1 LDAEIHDER
10 MLPHLYEEEDVEKMF
25 PSIGAAEMQ
34 PNAEDWIP
42 GADREE
48 DERERETQAGREL
61 SPRVHGG
68 AAAPTTTDWRK
79 VVRRYNGKGGKRVVE
94 RARKVD
100 RSNVQDEDERSSLI
114 SSTKAS

>member
-1 LDAEIHDER
+1 LPTFQLEAEFHDER
-10 MLPHLYEEEDVEKMF
+10 TLPHLYEEEDVENMF

-48 DERERETQAGREL
+48 DEREREGTQAGREL

-68 AAAPTTTDWRK
+68 AAAPMTTDWRK
-79 VVRRYNGKGGKRVVE
+79 QVRRYNGKGGKRVVD
-94 RARKVD
+94 RVRKVD
-100 RSNVQDEDERSSLI
+100 RANVRLKMSDQ
-114 SSTKAS
+114 A